1 MSDGN
6 LLTREDT
13 FFGVCEGLGEDLGIH
28 SNLIR
33 LTFAGLLFW
42 NPLGAIAGYVSIG
55 LLVAALRWMV
65 PNPRAASVEAPAP
78 ASGDESAPALETSAA
93 EQDRLPM
100 AA

>member
-1 MSDGN
+1 MQSNGSS
-6 LLTREDT
+6 LLTRQDT

-42 NPLGAIAGYVSIG
+42 NP
-55 LLVAALRWMV
+55 VAALISYVAAGLFVATLRWIV
-65 PNPRAASVEAPAP
+65 PNAPA
-78 ASGDESAPALETSAA
+78 AETSIPAPEQALQDDAA
-93 EQDRLPM
+93 PERQLPL